1 MPETETIERIIE
13 TLPDRH
19 AARRFYADLIQK
31 VPLARRANEAL
42 ISDLVTLA
50 AYSPLLAT
58 TVLQNPDYVAWLG
71 RERVDTKVRSKEQL
85 LESLS
90 RFSLLHT
97 DVSPN
102 VMLARFRRR
111 ELLRIYLRDIRKLAT
126 VPEITE
132 ELSNLADAIIE
143 FALRLARQDLEN
155 RHGVPLET
163 DENGRETPAG
173 FCVVALGKLG
183 SLELNYAS
191 DIDLLFIYSNEGSTS
206 DVGTQSS
213 LTNREFFIKL
223 AERVIA
229 LAGGQSGEGAAYRV
243 DMRLRPHGSVGRLA
257 LSLDE
262 TIRYYRAD
270 ARDWEKQVLIRS
282 RPIAGDLAIYKHFY
296 SKIENSVFRP
306 DANVSESLANVRLS
320 KRRIEDPVAPGP
332 GYNVKLGR
340 GGIREI
346 EFIAQALQL
355 AHAGRDEWLRHPHTL
370 VSLSRLSDRG
380 LIDEHRLTGTFD
392 AYNFLRRLEHRLQM
406 EHGLQTHTVPK
417 SPEAYLLVAR
427 RMGLGSAA
435 DLDTALHRHSA
446 NVQAVFAQVFTDGGE
461 AVPDAEPSDPQLTSG
476 TAQTRR
482 QQSYNEIAEVS
493 PHFAQLMTA
502 VSRES
507 EDPGRSVESDFAYV
521 TSGEHDFRTQLS
533 LMRRAWSRAVVEIA
547 AGEIEGELS
556 MADSKHRQ
564 TQLAEVSINTALSVM
579 LGEIEQ
585 RFGIAELPLSVL
597 ALGKLGGRG
606 VDYSSDLDLVLVYP
620 DAAAAENAAEVYN
633 RAVEIFVTA
642 LSGVTRDGNLYRV
655 DLRLRP
661 YGKNGASANPQSVFL
676 EYFESTAAVW
686 ELLAFVK
693 LRAISGAIA
702 GQVESAVRE
711 IIHHRAANTDPELL
725 RFETVRIRYQ
735 LERQRGGRRG
745 VVDLKY
751 GAGGLLDIY
760 FATRYLQLR
769 DNIPD
774 DADNRTTRGVLDRLL
789 ENGSIGRVDHEAFAE
804 GHMFLSELDHN
815 IRLVMGRSRQLPRD
829 AKSLK
834 IVTDRS
840 GFADTTAFLE
850 TLSLQRLSVRNAF
863 ERVLEINQTEVGHI
877 DGAV

>member
-1 MPETETIERIIE
+1 MADTETIERIIE
-13 TLPDRH
+13 TLPDPD
-19 AARRFYADLIQK
+19 AARRFYADLLAK
-31 VPLARRANEAL
+31 VPSARRANEAL

-97 DVSPN
+97 DVTAN

-111 ELLRIYLRDIRKLAT
+111 ELLRIYLRDIRNLAT

-132 ELSNLADAIIE
+132 ELSNLADAVIE

-163 DENGRETPAG
+163 DEHGRATAAG

-191 DIDLLFIYSNEGSTS
+191 DIDLLFIYSNEGTTS
-206 DVGTQSS
+206 EVGSHGS

-229 LAGGQSGEGAAYRV
+229 LAGGQSGEGAAYRI
-243 DMRLRPHGSVGRLA
+243 DMRLRPHGSIGRLA

-262 TIRYYRAD
+262 TIRYYRTD
-270 ARDWEKQVLIRS
+270 AREWERQVLIRS
-282 RPIAGDLAIYKHFY
+282 RPIAGDLNIYKRFY
-296 SKIENSVFRP
+296 SEVADSVFRP
-306 DANVSESLANVRLS
+306 DANVSESLHNVRLS

-355 AHAGRDEWLRHPHTL
+355 AHAGRDPWLRHPHTL
-370 VSLSRLSDRG
+370 VSLSRLADRG
-380 LIDEHRLTGTFD
+380 LINEHRLTGIFD

-417 SPEAYLLVAR
+417 NPEADLLVAR
-427 RMGLGSAA
+427 RMGIPTAV
-435 DLDTALHRHSA
+435 DLDGQLRQHSA
-446 NVQAVFAQVFTDGGE
+446 DVQGVFVQVFVDSDEAATADWPLDLHSTTD
-461 AVPDAEPSDPQLTSG
+461 

-482 QQSYNEIAEVS
+482 QQGYDEIAEMS

-502 VSRES
+502 ISQDS
-507 EDPGRSVESDFAYV
+507 ENAARSVESEFAYV
-521 TSGEHDFRTQLS
+521 TSGEHDIRTQLS
-533 LMRRAWSRAVVEIA
+533 LMRRAWSRAIVDIA
-547 AGEIEGELS
+547 VAETEGELS
-556 MADSKHRQ
+556 MTESKNRQ
-564 TQLAEVSINTALSVM
+564 TRLAEISINTALAVM

-585 RFGIAELPLSVL
+585 RFGISELPLSVL

-606 VDYSSDLDLVLVYP
+606 VDYGSDLDLVLVYDDDP
-620 DAAAAENAAEVYN
+620 AIENSAEVYN

-642 LSGVTRDGNLYRV
+642 LSGMTRDGNLYRV

-676 EYFESTAAVW
+676 EYFEHSAAVW

-693 LRAISGAIA
+693 LRGI
-702 GQVESAVRE
+702 
-711 IIHHRAANTDPELL
+711 T
-725 RFETVRIRYQ
+725 
-735 LERQRGGRRG
+735 
-745 VVDLKY
+745 
-751 GAGGLLDIY
+751 
-760 FATRYLQLR
+760 
-769 DNIPD
+769 
-774 DADNRTTRGVLDRLL
+774 
-789 ENGSIGRVDHEAFAE
+789 
-804 GHMFLSELDHN
+804 
-815 IRLVMGRSRQLPRD
+815 
-829 AKSLK
+829 
-834 IVTDRS
+834 
-840 GFADTTAFLE
+840 
-850 TLSLQRLSVRNAF
+850 
-863 ERVLEINQTEVGHI
+863 
-877 DGAV
+877 